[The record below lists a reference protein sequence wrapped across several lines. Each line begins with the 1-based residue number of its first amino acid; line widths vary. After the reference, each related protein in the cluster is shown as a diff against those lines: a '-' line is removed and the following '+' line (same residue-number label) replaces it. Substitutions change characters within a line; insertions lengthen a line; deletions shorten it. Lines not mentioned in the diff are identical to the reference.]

1 MKLAEVGKWTGS
13 VVALVISYAA
23 AFWLIELPHSGWS
36 VVDRLGSISSAMCAV
51 GVGVYFWVVILA
63 PLAKNRYWSAKQCQL
78 MSLLTLIPGA
88 IFLVFTSS
96 FPRGVDLLFF
106 QSLFVGFLLVA
117 RVHPDYRSKGPFER
131 DPPVELLGK

>member
-13 VVALVISYAA
+13 VVALVTSYAA
-23 AFWLIELPHSGWS
+23 AFWLIGLPHRGWS
-36 VVDRLGSISSAMCAV
+36 VVDRMGLISSAMCTL

-63 PLAKNRYWSAKQCQL
+63 PLAKNRYWSPKQCQL

-96 FPRGVDLLFF
+96 FLRGVDLLFF

-117 RVHPDYRSKGPFER
+117 RAHPGFYSKGPFER
-131 DPPVELLGK
+131 DPPVALLGK